1 MIITCRNCSTSFNLD
16 ESLLKKEGSKVSCC
30 ICEYI
35 FKAYPPKKSSD
46 PDAFHGF
53 GHDSK
58 YELKNKLNLDSG
70 GPNLELETIEDL
82 LLVLDLPELEIEPPE
97 FDLDEQPVSQEGEFS
112 LELEADMA
120 GDALFEQF
128 EKGETDSPDPEDSGF
143 SLDQE
148 SAGEF
153 TLDDEPADADDFT
166 LDEEVVGEFEFEHES
181 GGELTLDDEPVEDFE
196 IEKIFRPAS
205 EQNEPVSTVEEPETV
220 SEPLGAEYG
229 KEFEETATG
238 LETKKIALIAASA
251 LIFIMGSVY
260 LASLTT
266 GFNIPL
272 VQPAIDKLF
281 KGEKEAAKSLKVAL
295 DETSVGDRPIKHRT
309 LGDLYVISGN
319 IINYS
324 NVPVNYVKVRASLI
338 TQGNK
343 TARTKE
349 VYCGNVIP
357 DKELARK
364 NLSDINKIMV
374 NKAGQ
379 KNMNL
384 NIMPD
389 KKIPFEVIFTDL
401 PDNLAFYKVEVVDF
415 KTGS

>member
-35 FKAYPPKKSSD
+35 FKAYPPAQRSD
-46 PDAFHGF
+46 QTAFNGF
-53 GHDSK
+53 GHDSR
-58 YELKNKLNLDSG
+58 YELKHKLNLDSG

-82 LLVLDLPELEIEPPE
+82 LLVLDLPELEIETPE

-112 LELEADMA
+112 LELENDMA
-120 GDALFEQF
+120 GDVLFEQL
-128 EKGETDSPDPEDSGF
+128 EKGEMAPPAPTDSSFTREEVSH
-143 SLDQE
+143 
-148 SAGEF
+148 GEF
-153 TLDDEPADADDFT
+153 SLDDEPADADDFA
-166 LDEEVVGEFEFEHES
+166 LDEEIVGEFEFEHES

-196 IEKIFRPAS
+196 IEKIPATVS
-205 EQNEPVSTVEEPETV
+205 NQNEPVSRFGDLENS

-229 KEFEETATG
+229 KDIQEETTG
-238 LETKKIALIAASA
+238 PDIKKIALIAASA

-266 GFNIPL
+266 GFKIPL
-272 VQPAIDKLF
+272 VQPTIDKLF
-281 KGEKEAAKSLKVAL
+281 KGKKGGTKSLKVAL
-295 DETSVGDRPIKHRT
+295 DEASVGDRPIKRGKI
-309 LGDLYVISGN
+309 GDLYVISGN
-319 IINYS
+319 IVNYS
-324 NVPVNYVKVRASLI
+324 SVPVNYVKVRASLI
-338 TQGNK
+338 TQDNK
-343 TARTKE
+343 TAKTKE
-349 VYCGNVIP
+349 VYCGNILP

-364 NLSDINKIMV
+364 GISDIDKMMV

-384 NIMPD
+384 NIVPD
-389 KKIPFEVIFTDL
+389 KKVPFEVVFTDL

-415 KTGS
+415 KAGG